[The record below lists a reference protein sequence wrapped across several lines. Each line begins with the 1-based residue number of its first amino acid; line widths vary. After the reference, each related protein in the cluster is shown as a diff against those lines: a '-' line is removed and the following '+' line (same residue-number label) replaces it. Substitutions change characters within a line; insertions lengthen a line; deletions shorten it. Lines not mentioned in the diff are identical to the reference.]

1 MMPKVKSYDIV
12 LADDHELFR
21 QDLRKII
28 DGMSGLKVV
37 GEACNGHELLKLIGS
52 LRPQMA
58 ILDISMP
65 KLSGIDAAHEIEQKH
80 PRIKVLIL
88 TIHKDDAYLRRAISV
103 GAEGYVLKEHI
114 DRDLYPAISVIRQGQ
129 VFFPSLI

>member
-1 MMPKVKSYDIV
+1 MSKVKSYRIV

-37 GEACNGHELLKLIGS
+37 GEAGDGLELLKLIGS
-52 LRPQMA
+52 VSPQMA

-65 KLSGIDAAHEIEQKH
+65 KLRGIEAANEIEQKH
-80 PRIKVLIL
+80 SHIKVLIL
-88 TIHKDDAYLRRAISV
+88 TIHKDDAYVRRAISV
-103 GAEGYVLKEHI
+103 GAEGYVLKENI
-114 DRDLYPAISVIRQGQ
+114 DRDLFPAISMIRQGQ
-129 VFFPSLI
+129 VFFPSLM